1 MLAQS
6 VFFMSLNNLLL
17 RTVHENVHDF
27 KMIQPYSN
35 PKIYTGGVDILGWPK
50 LSKAQKSEALSKEWY
65 VYYSYRDPKTQK
77 LKRQPNIKV
86 YKFIYS
92 QLLFS
97 CDDVLY

>member
-1 MLAQS
+1 
-6 VFFMSLNNLLL
+6 
-17 RTVHENVHDF
+17 
-27 KMIQPYSN
+27 
-35 PKIYTGGVDILGWPK
+35 
-50 LSKAQKSEALSKEWY
+50 

-97 CDDVLY
+97 CDELLLQLTG